1 MSARK
6 QQLQIRSWERKGQIL
21 SKAHQYKRYGQA
33 AGVDTSALIHCS
45 STQILKRKENS
56 HVKPPKIIQ
65 EEIQKSSPKGS
76 RSFSTALRNRQ
87 EGLSQSSRIES
98 EGLAQFVSAED
109 KNEGLARSKSVENR
123 RLSESQMSAAMRNP
137 GHIFDLPTL
146 PLPKN
151 DRLKERYDPLILQVT
166 NLLMRDGKKGL
177 AQRV

>member
-1 MSARK
+1 MCSNP
-6 QQLQIRSWERKGQIL
+6 
-21 SKAHQYKRYGQA
+21 
-33 AGVDTSALIHCS
+33 CS
-45 STQILKRKENS
+45 STQILKREENS
-56 HVKPPKIIQ
+56 DVKPPRIIQ

-76 RSFSTALRNRQ
+76 RSFSTTVRNRQ
-87 EGLSQSSRIES
+87 EGLWQSSRTMS
-98 EGLAQFVSAED
+98 EGLKNFQGVANKDLAQFVSAENENENE
-109 KNEGLARSKSVENR
+109 NEGLVRSESVGNGS
-123 RLSESQMSAAMRNP
+123 LSESQMSAAMRNP